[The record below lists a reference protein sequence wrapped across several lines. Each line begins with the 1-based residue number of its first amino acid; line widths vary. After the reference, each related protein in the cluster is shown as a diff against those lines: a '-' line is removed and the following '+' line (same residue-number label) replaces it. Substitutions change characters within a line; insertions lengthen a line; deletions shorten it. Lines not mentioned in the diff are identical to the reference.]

1 MRSGNL
7 GFLMIFLATGCGSD
21 APEPLPIPDLSQ
33 AAEASPEAH
42 VNPPEEE
49 IEAEGSVP
57 FSHEDG
63 LEGLGQNPSPNPTS
77 GFQPV
82 VVPLDGPSERTWEWE
97 FKAKKRQNNG
107 EGLRKSGKPKV
118 PFSEL
123 IDDEREAARLRS
135 RGH

>member
-1 MRSGNL
+1 MRPRCL
-7 GFLMIFLATGCGSD
+7 DLLLVLFAIACGGD

-33 AAEASPEAH
+33 AAEASPDAH
-42 VNPPEEE
+42 VNPPLEETE
-49 IEAEGSVP
+49 TQGSVP

-63 LEGLGQNPSPNPTS
+63 LEGLGQNPSPNTTS

-97 FKAKKRQNNG
+97 FKAKKRKDNG
-107 EGLRKSGKPKV
+107 EALRKSGKPKV

-135 RGH
+135 RGR